1 MFSTIGFPWSSVSW
15 PWPLASHEGEGM
27 NTPRGEVSNSVP
39 AVRMA
44 RVRHPSIHDV
54 HGHGSWCGRSTPP
67 HVGTDGRTSDQYDR
81 LTDSL
86 ASIFE

>member
-39 AVRMA
+39 AVRMV
-44 RVRHPSIHDV
+44 RVRRPSIHDARARELV
-54 HGHGSWCGRSTPP
+54 RSIDPPTRGHRRS
-67 HVGTDGRTSDQYDR
+67 D
-81 LTDSL
+81 
-86 ASIFE
+86 